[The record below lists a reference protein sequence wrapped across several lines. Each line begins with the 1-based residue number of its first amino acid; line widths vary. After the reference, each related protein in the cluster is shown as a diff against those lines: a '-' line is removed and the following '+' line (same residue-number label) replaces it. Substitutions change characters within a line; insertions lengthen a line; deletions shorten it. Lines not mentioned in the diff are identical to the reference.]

1 MLLEIINKNGVYKIK
16 KLVSILFLLVA
27 LVVIFEGCSNSSN
40 YREQKNSRDLTVSI
54 ENEYKGPNE
63 NNKLMKV
70 DSVTDSK
77 YGPDEIIRGTVQNIS
92 YTSYTGSAW
101 TKADILVTEAYKG
114 EVKKGDI
121 VTIFMFGGYIKLQDH
136 IKFFDDRFRF
146 KDLTESDI
154 DNYVLK
160 ESDNGMPFLSKGD
173 ELIFPL
179 IKPAPHMPLP
189 KGCYE
194 RLSAGGILYMN
205 KDGMFTQDYFEEGKK
220 YTYKF
225 TNDEFISKIKK

>member
-1 MLLEIINKNGVYKIK
+1 MK

-27 LVVIFEGCSNSSN
+27 FVVIFEGCSTVGNN
-40 YREQKNSRDLTVSI
+40 REQKNSRDLTVSI
-54 ENEYKGPNE
+54 ENEYKGPSE

-77 YGPDEIIRGTVQNIS
+77 YGPDLNVIFNDSDEIVRGIVKNIS
-92 YTSYTGSAW
+92 YTSFTGSAW
-101 TKADILVTEAYKG
+101 TKANILVTESYKG
-114 EVKKGDI
+114 KVKKGDI
-121 VTIFMFGGYIKLQDH
+121 VTIFMFGGYIKLQEH
-136 IKFFDDRFRF
+136 IKFFEDKFRF
-146 KDLTESDI
+146 KDLSDSDI
-154 DNYVLK
+154 DNIVLK
-160 ESDNGMPFLSKGD
+160 EMDNGMPFLSEGE

-179 IKPAPHMPLP
+179 ITPAPHMPLP

-194 RLSAGGILYMN
+194 RLSVGGILYMN

-225 TNDEFISKIKK
+225 SNDEFISKIKK